1 MTSTLCR
8 ERLIAGTFDDPGYRL
23 SYARS
28 AGKPVPS
35 PVVLGQ
41 ISEKFRE
48 SVKTLAEQEDIP
60 LCQFRHKERKDDI
73 ANGFRR
79 RREVRGAIVFIGVAQ
94 DKAQAFQGKK
104 VHRKF
109 HFNRD
114 QTVYVNPYYF

>member
-1 MTSTLCR
+1 MRDQL
-8 ERLIAGTFDDPGYRL
+8 
-23 SYARS
+23 
-28 AGKPVPS
+28 GKPVPS
-35 PVVLGQ
+35 PVVLAQ

-79 RREVRGAIVFIGVAQ
+79 RREVRGAILFIEVAQ

-114 QTVYVNPYYF
+114 QTVYVNPYYFYITICCYAPWSMKLCLNRK